1 MAFPQGVT
9 GLSHL
14 PQCFES
20 IFGVTVE
27 LVQGNPV
34 YLEWIEISGSFCIV
48 ARPLKFLS
56 RFKLRP
62 PPLEVQQEHQDSFP
76 NEAGKWT
83 PNDPFEAQEGR
94 WDFSQDTAV
103 EKGLISH

>member
-1 MAFPQGVT
+1 MGVRCVFSEL
-9 GLSHL
+9 GLRGY
-14 PQCFES
+14 FEM
-20 IFGVTVE
+20 
-27 LVQGNPV
+27 
-34 YLEWIEISGSFCIV
+34 V
-48 ARPLKFLS
+48 ARPLEFLS
-56 RFKLRP
+56 SVKLRP
-62 PPLEVQQEHQDSFP
+62 PPLEVLWEPRDSFP